1 MSVQILLQGKLLGV
15 EEFLPS
21 GQPAESLLTGRLRW
35 VSLLSEIL
43 PRALIAELGL
53 SKMLLGSSGGE
64 QFLVVLPEEVRPQA
78 EDFLVAARAGI
89 RELSQ
94 NRLELFWAIT
104 ENLGDWTVVRKRL
117 NDEFQRK
124 QGTPLASTGL
134 GTVADAAASG
144 TRSGLFRK
152 SGPDASRRHQRRLV
166 ARIARD
172 HRDQLAASIPGPSA
186 LRPIRCRWR
195 ATPRLPMMAGKPPRL
210 RCWHRAPRACRCG
223 ASCRGDVDSF
233 GIRMRRLQSIEEYV
247 QLSVLYKQFFAGE
260 VEVLCS
266 LPEFWRKVNLLHTGG
281 DDFAVCGAWDALIG
295 FARELQRLFQ
305 RFTEEH
311 LKEFPGPE
319 GKTITMAL
327 ALAPELD
334 TPLGSV
340 YGRSRDRLEIAKSA
354 DKDCFYLLGRTLEW
368 KQLSDAAELKD
379 ELTAMVRE
387 FGVAPQY
394 IRDLCG
400 IYRETR
406 RAPGAK
412 RVERPWRFHR
422 RLLSH
427 SGRFAR
433 PRFSKS
439 ARQPDRRPGRQE
451 SRQHQVAP
459 VGPRSARMGQ
469 TVHRRLGRK
478 LTYNTEVWMADT
490 QQTEQEARTSESCS
504 SAAPG
509 SRGARRQRVPRASPA
524 RLNVRNGDQRRK
536 ADRPQGRPRS
546 GRSKAVRRD
555 REGGRGPGGDREGR
569 GGPQGGREGG
579 RGERGDRGDDR
590 RGGDAIVAASKA
602 RRKSISKN

>member
-21 GQPAESLLTGRLRW
+21 GQPGESLLTGRLRW

-64 QFLVVLPEEVRPQA
+64 QFLVVLPEEVRGQA
-78 EDFLVAARAGI
+78 EEFLVAARLGV
-89 RELSQ
+89 RKLSQ

-124 QGTPLASTGL
+124 QGTPLAATGL
-134 GTVADAAASG
+134 GGHEAPVAESDPAYFENLGHALRDATSVGWSPESPATILASSASG
-144 TRSGLFRK
+144 VGKHSWTIGTS
-152 SGPDASRRHQRRLV
+152 PDSVPLARHTALTDDGRETATAPVLASR
-166 ARIARD
+166 AE
-172 HRDQLAASIPGPSA
+172 G
-186 LRPIRCRWR
+186 
-195 ATPRLPMMAGKPPRL
+195 LPVWGVL
-210 RCWHRAPRACRCG
+210 
-223 ASCRGDVDSF
+223 RGDVDSF

-266 LPEFWRKVNLLHTGG
+266 LPEFWRRVNLLHTGG
-281 DDFAVCGAWDALIG
+281 DDFAVVGAWDALIA

-305 RFTEEH
+305 RFIEEH

-379 ELTAMVRE
+379 ELTAMVRD

-422 RLLSH
+422 RLLRILGGSRARDFQKARASLIADLVGKNPANIKLRP
-427 SGRFAR
+427 SGR
-433 PRFSKS
+433 
-439 ARQPDRRPGRQE
+439 
-451 SRQHQVAP
+451 VA
-459 VGPRSARMGQ
+459 
-469 TVHRRLGRK
+469 L
-478 LTYNTEVWMADT
+478 EW
-490 QQTEQEARTSESCS
+490 
-504 SAAPG
+504 
-509 SRGARRQRVPRASPA
+509 A
-524 RLNVRNGDQRRK
+524 RLSTEG
-536 ADRPQGRPRS
+536 AS
-546 GRSKAVRRD
+546 G
-555 REGGRGPGGDREGR
+555 E
-569 GGPQGGREGG
+569 
-579 RGERGDRGDDR
+579 
-590 RGGDAIVAASKA
+590 
-602 RRKSISKN
+602 

>member
-1 MSVQILLQGKLLGV
+1 LSAANPGSRGTFELSPPRRMSVQILLQGKLLGV

-21 GQPAESLLTGRLRW
+21 GQPGEALLTGRLRW

-53 SKMLLGSSGGE
+53 SKMLLGSSGGD
-64 QFLVVLPEEVRPQA
+64 QFLVVLPEEARGQA
-78 EDFLVAARAGI
+78 AEFLMAACTRI

-94 NRLELFWAIT
+94 NRVELFWAIT

-124 QGTPLASTGL
+124 QGTPLAATGF
-134 GTVADAAASG
+134 VQPPAASEPDSDYFENLGRALRDATDVGWSPESPATILTVGGKHSWTIG
-144 TRSGLFRK
+144 TS
-152 SGPDASRRHQRRLV
+152 PDSVPLARHTALTDDGREAATAPVLASR
-166 ARIARD
+166 AE
-172 HRDQLAASIPGPSA
+172 G
-186 LRPIRCRWR
+186 RPVWGV
-195 ATPRLPMMAGKPPRL
+195 L
-210 RCWHRAPRACRCG
+210 
-223 ASCRGDVDSF
+223 RGDVDSF

-281 DDFAVCGAWDALIG
+281 DDFAVYGAWDALIG

-340 YGRSRDRLEIAKSA
+340 YGRSLDRLEIAKSA
-354 DKDCFYLLGRTLEW
+354 DKDCFFLLGRTLEW
-368 KQLSDAAELKD
+368 KQLGDAAELKD

-394 IRDLCG
+394 LRDLCG

-422 RLLSH
+422 RLL
-427 SGRFAR
+427 RIL
-433 PRFSKS
+433 
-439 ARQPDRRPGRQE
+439 
-451 SRQHQVAP
+451 
-459 VGPRSARMGQ
+459 VGPR
-469 TVHRRLGRK
+469 
-478 LTYNTEVWMADT
+478 
-490 QQTEQEARTSESCS
+490 
-504 SAAPG
+504 PG
-509 SRGARRQRVPRASPA
+509 SSRSRDFQKARAGLIADLVGRNPANLKLRPSGRVALEWA
-524 RLNVRNGDQRRK
+524 RL
-536 ADRPQGRPRS
+536 S
-546 GRSKAVRRD
+546 T
-555 REGGRGPGGDREGR
+555 EGPSET
-569 GGPQGGREGG
+569 
-579 RGERGDRGDDR
+579 
-590 RGGDAIVAASKA
+590 
-602 RRKSISKN
+602 

>member
-21 GQPAESLLTGRLRW
+21 GQPAEALLTGRLRW
-35 VSLLSEIL
+35 VNLLSEIL

-53 SKMLLGSSGGE
+53 SKMLLGSSGGD
-64 QFLVVLPEEVRPQA
+64 QFLVVLPEEVRAQA
-78 EDFLVAARAGI
+78 GKFLVAAYGGI
-89 RELSQ
+89 RKLSAD
-94 NRLELFWAIT
+94 RLELIWAIT

-124 QGTPLASTGL
+124 QGTPLAYTGFVL
-134 GTVADAAASG
+134 QPAASEQGSEYFENLGQVLRDATNVEWSPESPATILTTGGKHSWTIG
-144 TRSGLFRK
+144 TS
-152 SGPDASRRHQRRLV
+152 PDSVPLARHTALTDDGREAATATVLASR
-166 ARIARD
+166 AE
-172 HRDQLAASIPGPSA
+172 G
-186 LRPIRCRWR
+186 RPVWGV
-195 ATPRLPMMAGKPPRL
+195 L
-210 RCWHRAPRACRCG
+210 
-223 ASCRGDVDSF
+223 RGDVDSF
-233 GIRMRRLQSIEEYV
+233 GTRMRRLQSIEEYV

-281 DDFAVCGAWDALIG
+281 DDFAVYGAWDALIG

-340 YGRSRDRLEIAKSA
+340 YGRSRDRLEIAKSS
-354 DKDCFYLLGRTLEW
+354 DKDCFFLLGRTLEW

-394 IRDLCG
+394 LRDLCG

-422 RLLSH
+422 RLLRILGSSRSRDFQKARASLIADLVGKNPANLKLRP
-427 SGRFAR
+427 SGR
-433 PRFSKS
+433 
-439 ARQPDRRPGRQE
+439 
-451 SRQHQVAP
+451 VA
-459 VGPRSARMGQ
+459 
-469 TVHRRLGRK
+469 L
-478 LTYNTEVWMADT
+478 EW
-490 QQTEQEARTSESCS
+490 
-504 SAAPG
+504 
-509 SRGARRQRVPRASPA
+509 A
-524 RLNVRNGDQRRK
+524 RL
-536 ADRPQGRPRS
+536 S
-546 GRSKAVRRD
+546 T
-555 REGGRGPGGDREGR
+555 EGPSET
-569 GGPQGGREGG
+569 
-579 RGERGDRGDDR
+579 
-590 RGGDAIVAASKA
+590 
-602 RRKSISKN
+602 

>member
-15 EEFLPS
+15 EDFLPS
-21 GQPAESLLTGRLRW
+21 GQPAEALLTGRLRW

-53 SKMLLGSSGGE
+53 SKMLLGSSGGD
-64 QFLVVLPEEVRPQA
+64 QFLVVLPEEVRGQA
-78 EDFLVAARAGI
+78 AEFLTAARNGI

-124 QGTPLASTGL
+124 QGTPLASTGFIQPQ
-134 GTVADAAASG
+134 AAAEPGLEYFEHLGQALRDATNVGWSRESPATILTIGGRHSWTIG
-144 TRSGLFRK
+144 TS
-152 SGPDASRRHQRRLV
+152 PDSVPLARHTALTDDGREAATAPVLASR
-166 ARIARD
+166 AE
-172 HRDQLAASIPGPSA
+172 G
-186 LRPIRCRWR
+186 RPVWGV
-195 ATPRLPMMAGKPPRL
+195 L
-210 RCWHRAPRACRCG
+210 
-223 ASCRGDVDSF
+223 RGDVDSF

-247 QLSVLYKQFFAGE
+247 QVSVLYKQFFAGE

-281 DDFAVCGAWDALIG
+281 DDFAVYGAWDALIG

-354 DKDCFYLLGRTLEW
+354 DKDCFFLLGRTLEW

-394 IRDLCG
+394 LRDLCG

-422 RLLSH
+422 RLFRILGTSRSRDFQKARASLIADLVGKNPANLKLRP
-427 SGRFAR
+427 SGR
-433 PRFSKS
+433 
-439 ARQPDRRPGRQE
+439 
-451 SRQHQVAP
+451 VA
-459 VGPRSARMGQ
+459 
-469 TVHRRLGRK
+469 L
-478 LTYNTEVWMADT
+478 EW
-490 QQTEQEARTSESCS
+490 
-504 SAAPG
+504 
-509 SRGARRQRVPRASPA
+509 A
-524 RLNVRNGDQRRK
+524 RL
-536 ADRPQGRPRS
+536 S
-546 GRSKAVRRD
+546 T
-555 REGGRGPGGDREGR
+555 EGPAET
-569 GGPQGGREGG
+569 
-579 RGERGDRGDDR
+579 
-590 RGGDAIVAASKA
+590 
-602 RRKSISKN
+602 

>member
-78 EDFLVAARAGI
+78 EAFLVAARAGI

-134 GTVADAAASG
+134 GTSLAPPAAEPDPAYFENLGRTLRDATNVGWSSAEPAIIVTVGGRHSWTIG
-144 TRSGLFRK
+144 TS
-152 SGPDASRRHQRRLV
+152 PDSVPLARHTALTDDGRESATAPV
-166 ARIARD
+166 
-172 HRDQLAASIPGPSA
+172 LAT
-186 LRPIRCRWR
+186 R
-195 ATPRLPMMAGKPPRL
+195 AEGMPVWGVL
-210 RCWHRAPRACRCG
+210 
-223 ASCRGDVDSF
+223 RGDVDGF

-281 DDFAVCGAWDALIG
+281 DDFAVCGAWDTLIG

-354 DKDCFYLLGRTLEW
+354 DKDCFHLLGRTLEW
-368 KQLSDAAELKD
+368 KQLSDAAGLKD

-422 RLLSH
+422 RLYRILGSSRARDFQKARASLIADLVGKNPANIKLRP
-427 SGRFAR
+427 SGR
-433 PRFSKS
+433 
-439 ARQPDRRPGRQE
+439 
-451 SRQHQVAP
+451 VA
-459 VGPRSARMGQ
+459 
-469 TVHRRLGRK
+469 L
-478 LTYNTEVWMADT
+478 EW
-490 QQTEQEARTSESCS
+490 
-504 SAAPG
+504 
-509 SRGARRQRVPRASPA
+509 A
-524 RLNVRNGDQRRK
+524 RL
-536 ADRPQGRPRS
+536 S
-546 GRSKAVRRD
+546 T
-555 REGGRGPGGDREGR
+555 EGPSND
-569 GGPQGGREGG
+569 
-579 RGERGDRGDDR
+579 
-590 RGGDAIVAASKA
+590 
-602 RRKSISKN
+602 

>member
-15 EEFLPS
+15 EEFLPYR
-21 GQPAESLLTGRLRW
+21 QPAESLLTGRLRW

-64 QFLVVLPEEVRPQA
+64 QFLVVLPEEVRAQVEA
-78 EDFLVAARAGI
+78 FLVAARQGI

-134 GTVADAAASG
+134 SG
-144 TRSGLFRK
+144 TETPLAE
-152 SGPDASRRHQRRLV
+152 PDPAYFENLGRTLRDATSVGWSPEWPATIVTTGGKHSWTIGTSTDSVPLARHTALTDDGRETATAPVLASRAEGQAVWGVL
-166 ARIARD
+166 
-172 HRDQLAASIPGPSA
+172 
-186 LRPIRCRWR
+186 
-195 ATPRLPMMAGKPPRL
+195 
-210 RCWHRAPRACRCG
+210 
-223 ASCRGDVDSF
+223 RGDVDSF

-281 DDFAVCGAWDALIG
+281 DDFAVVGAWDALIG

-340 YGRSRDRLEIAKSA
+340 YGRSRDRLEIAKSS

-422 RLLSH
+422 RLLRILGGS
-427 SGRFAR
+427 RAR
-433 PRFSKS
+433 DFQK
-439 ARQPDRRPGRQE
+439 
-451 SRQHQVAP
+451 
-459 VGPRSARMGQ
+459 
-469 TVHRRLGRK
+469 
-478 LTYNTEVWMADT
+478 
-490 QQTEQEARTSESCS
+490 ARTSLIADLVGKNPANIKLRPS
-504 SAAPG
+504 G
-509 SRGARRQRVPRASPA
+509 RVALEWA
-524 RLNVRNGDQRRK
+524 RLSTEGS
-536 ADRPQGRPRS
+536 AD
-546 GRSKAVRRD
+546 
-555 REGGRGPGGDREGR
+555 
-569 GGPQGGREGG
+569 
-579 RGERGDRGDDR
+579 
-590 RGGDAIVAASKA
+590 
-602 RRKSISKN
+602 N

>member
-1 MSVQILLQGKLLGV
+1 MSVQILLQGKLHGV
-15 EEFLPS
+15 EDFLPA

-35 VSLLSEIL
+35 VSLISEIL

-64 QFLVVLPEEVRPQA
+64 QFLVVLPEEVRGKT

-89 RELSQ
+89 RQLSE
-94 NRLELFWAIT
+94 NRLELFWAMT

-117 NDEFQRK
+117 NEEFQRK
-124 QGTPLASTGL
+124 QGTPLASTGFGAISAPESDPAYFENL
-134 GTVADAAASG
+134 GRDLRDAVSVGWSPEAPAVMLTIGGKHSWTIGTSPDSVPLARHTALTDDGREAA
-144 TRSGLFRK
+144 TAPVL
-152 SGPDASRRHQRRLV
+152 ASR
-166 ARIARD
+166 AE
-172 HRDQLAASIPGPSA
+172 G
-186 LRPIRCRWR
+186 
-195 ATPRLPMMAGKPPRL
+195 LPVWGVL
-210 RCWHRAPRACRCG
+210 
-223 ASCRGDVDSF
+223 RGDVDSF

-266 LPEFWRKVNLLHTGG
+266 LPEFWRRVNLLHTGG

-311 LKEFPGPE
+311 LKDFPGPE

-340 YGRSRDRLEIAKSA
+340 YGRARDRLEIAKSS

-368 KQLSDAAELKD
+368 KQLADAAELKD

-387 FGVAPQY
+387 FGVEPQY

-406 RAPGAK
+406 RAPGSR

-422 RLLSH
+422 RLLRILGSSRARDFQKARAGLIADLVGKNPANIKLRP
-427 SGRFAR
+427 SGR
-433 PRFSKS
+433 
-439 ARQPDRRPGRQE
+439 
-451 SRQHQVAP
+451 VA
-459 VGPRSARMGQ
+459 
-469 TVHRRLGRK
+469 L
-478 LTYNTEVWMADT
+478 EW
-490 QQTEQEARTSESCS
+490 
-504 SAAPG
+504 
-509 SRGARRQRVPRASPA
+509 A
-524 RLNVRNGDQRRK
+524 RLSTEG
-536 ADRPQGRPRS
+536 PS
-546 GRSKAVRRD
+546 G
-555 REGGRGPGGDREGR
+555 
-569 GGPQGGREGG
+569 
-579 RGERGDRGDDR
+579 
-590 RGGDAIVAASKA
+590 
-602 RRKSISKN
+602 

>member
-21 GQPAESLLTGRLRW
+21 EQPVEALLTGRLRW

-53 SKMLLGSSGGE
+53 SKMLLGSSGGD
-64 QFLVVLPEEVRPQA
+64 QFLVVLPEEVRAQA
-78 EDFLVAARAGI
+78 AEFLMAARTGI

-124 QGTPLASTGL
+124 QGTPLAATGF
-134 GTVADAAASG
+134 VQPPAASDPDSDYFENLGRVLRDATDVGWSPESPATILTAGGKHSWTIG
-144 TRSGLFRK
+144 TT
-152 SGPDASRRHQRRLV
+152 PDSVPLARHTALTDDGREAATAPVLASR
-166 ARIARD
+166 AE
-172 HRDQLAASIPGPSA
+172 G
-186 LRPIRCRWR
+186 RPVWGV
-195 ATPRLPMMAGKPPRL
+195 L
-210 RCWHRAPRACRCG
+210 
-223 ASCRGDVDSF
+223 RGDVDSF

-281 DDFAVCGAWDALIG
+281 DDFAVYGAWDALIG

-327 ALAPELD
+327 ALAPELE

-340 YGRSRDRLEIAKSA
+340 YGRSLDRLEIAKSA
-354 DKDCFYLLGRTLEW
+354 DKDCFFLLGRTLEW
-368 KQLSDAAELKD
+368 KQLGDAAELKD

-394 IRDLCG
+394 LRDLCG

-422 RLLSH
+422 RLL
-427 SGRFAR
+427 RIL
-433 PRFSKS
+433 
-439 ARQPDRRPGRQE
+439 
-451 SRQHQVAP
+451 
-459 VGPRSARMGQ
+459 VGPR
-469 TVHRRLGRK
+469 
-478 LTYNTEVWMADT
+478 
-490 QQTEQEARTSESCS
+490 
-504 SAAPG
+504 PG
-509 SRGARRQRVPRASPA
+509 SSRSRDFQKARAGLIADLVGKNPANLKLRPSGRVALEWA
-524 RLNVRNGDQRRK
+524 RL
-536 ADRPQGRPRS
+536 S
-546 GRSKAVRRD
+546 T
-555 REGGRGPGGDREGR
+555 EGPSET
-569 GGPQGGREGG
+569 
-579 RGERGDRGDDR
+579 
-590 RGGDAIVAASKA
+590 
-602 RRKSISKN
+602 

>member
-64 QFLVVLPEEVRPQA
+64 QFLVVLPEEVRTQT
-78 EDFLVAARAGI
+78 EEFLVAARAGI

-124 QGTPLASTGL
+124 QGTPLASSGL
-134 GTVADAAASG
+134 GQ
-144 TRSGLFRK
+144 TRSQASFSTESDPAYFENLGRTLR
-152 SGPDASRRHQRRLV
+152 DASTVGWSPESPAIIVTTGGKHSWNIGTSSDSVPLARHTALTDDGRETATAPV
-166 ARIARD
+166 
-172 HRDQLAASIPGPSA
+172 LAS
-186 LRPIRCRWR
+186 R
-195 ATPRLPMMAGKPPRL
+195 AEGLPVWGIL
-210 RCWHRAPRACRCG
+210 
-223 ASCRGDVDSF
+223 RGDVDSF

-281 DDFAVCGAWDALIG
+281 DDFAVVGAWDALIG

-354 DKDCFYLLGRTLEW
+354 DKDCFHLLGRTLEW
-368 KQLSDAAELKD
+368 KQLADAAELKD

-406 RAPGAK
+406 RAPGAR

-422 RLLSH
+422 RLLRILGGSRARDFQKARASLIADLIGKNPANIKLRP
-427 SGRFAR
+427 SGR
-433 PRFSKS
+433 
-439 ARQPDRRPGRQE
+439 
-451 SRQHQVAP
+451 VA
-459 VGPRSARMGQ
+459 
-469 TVHRRLGRK
+469 L
-478 LTYNTEVWMADT
+478 EW
-490 QQTEQEARTSESCS
+490 
-504 SAAPG
+504 
-509 SRGARRQRVPRASPA
+509 A
-524 RLNVRNGDQRRK
+524 RL
-536 ADRPQGRPRS
+536 S
-546 GRSKAVRRD
+546 T
-555 REGGRGPGGDREGR
+555 EGPAE
-569 GGPQGGREGG
+569 
-579 RGERGDRGDDR
+579 
-590 RGGDAIVAASKA
+590 
-602 RRKSISKN
+602 N

>member
-64 QFLVVLPEEVRPQA
+64 QFLVVLPEEVRTQT
-78 EDFLVAARAGI
+78 EEFLVAARADI
-89 RELSQ
+89 RKLSQ

-117 NDEFQRK
+117 NEEFQRK

-134 GTVADAAASG
+134 GQTQTPAVTESDPAYFENLG
-144 TRSGLFRK
+144 QTLR
-152 SGPDASRRHQRRLV
+152 DASTVGWSPESPAMVVTNGGKHSWTIGTSPDSVPLARHTALTDDGRQTATAPV
-166 ARIARD
+166 
-172 HRDQLAASIPGPSA
+172 LAS
-186 LRPIRCRWR
+186 R
-195 ATPRLPMMAGKPPRL
+195 AEGLPVWGIL
-210 RCWHRAPRACRCG
+210 
-223 ASCRGDVDSF
+223 RGDVDSF

-281 DDFAVCGAWDALIG
+281 DDFAVVGAWDALIG

-368 KQLSDAAELKD
+368 KQLSDAAGLKD

-406 RAPGAK
+406 RAPGAR

-422 RLLSH
+422 RLLRILGTSRGGGPRARDFQKARASLIADLVGKNPANIKLRP
-427 SGRFAR
+427 SGR
-433 PRFSKS
+433 
-439 ARQPDRRPGRQE
+439 
-451 SRQHQVAP
+451 VA
-459 VGPRSARMGQ
+459 
-469 TVHRRLGRK
+469 L
-478 LTYNTEVWMADT
+478 EW
-490 QQTEQEARTSESCS
+490 
-504 SAAPG
+504 
-509 SRGARRQRVPRASPA
+509 A
-524 RLNVRNGDQRRK
+524 RL
-536 ADRPQGRPRS
+536 S
-546 GRSKAVRRD
+546 T
-555 REGGRGPGGDREGR
+555 EGPAE
-569 GGPQGGREGG
+569 
-579 RGERGDRGDDR
+579 
-590 RGGDAIVAASKA
+590 
-602 RRKSISKN
+602 N

>member
-35 VSLLSEIL
+35 VSLLSEVL

-53 SKMLLGSSGGE
+53 SKILLGSSGGE
-64 QFLVVLPEEVRPQA
+64 QFLVVLPEEVRTQT
-78 EDFLVAARAGI
+78 EEFLSAARAGI
-89 RELSQ
+89 RELSE
-94 NRLELFWAIT
+94 NRLELLWAIT

-124 QGTPLASTGL
+124 QGTPLASTGFDPATAPTQQESNPVYFENL
-134 GTVADAAASG
+134 GREIRDATQVGWSPESPAVILASG
-144 TRSGLFRK
+144 GKHSWTIGTS
-152 SGPDASRRHQRRLV
+152 PDSVPLARHTALTDDGREAATAPVLASRAEGQPVWGIL
-166 ARIARD
+166 
-172 HRDQLAASIPGPSA
+172 
-186 LRPIRCRWR
+186 
-195 ATPRLPMMAGKPPRL
+195 
-210 RCWHRAPRACRCG
+210 
-223 ASCRGDVDSF
+223 RGDVDSF
-233 GIRMRRLQSIEEYV
+233 AIRMRRLHSIEEYV

-266 LPEFWRKVNLLHTGG
+266 LPEFWRKVNLLYTGG
-281 DDFAVCGAWDALIG
+281 DDFAVVGAWDALIG

-340 YGRSRDRLEIAKSA
+340 YARSRDRLEVAKSA

-368 KQLSDAAELKD
+368 KQLADASELKD

-387 FGVAPQY
+387 FGVEPQY

-422 RLLSH
+422 RLLRILSS
-427 SGRFAR
+427 SGGSSGVSGSAATSGSGGSRSGGSRAR
-433 PRFSKS
+433 DFQK
-439 ARQPDRRPGRQE
+439 
-451 SRQHQVAP
+451 
-459 VGPRSARMGQ
+459 
-469 TVHRRLGRK
+469 
-478 LTYNTEVWMADT
+478 
-490 QQTEQEARTSESCS
+490 ARTSLIADLVGKNPANIKLRPS
-504 SAAPG
+504 G
-509 SRGARRQRVPRASPA
+509 RVALEWA
-524 RLNVRNGDQRRK
+524 RL
-536 ADRPQGRPRS
+536 S
-546 GRSKAVRRD
+546 TEGRSD
-555 REGGRGPGGDREGR
+555 E
-569 GGPQGGREGG
+569 
-579 RGERGDRGDDR
+579 
-590 RGGDAIVAASKA
+590 
-602 RRKSISKN
+602 

>member
-53 SKMLLGSSGGE
+53 SRMLLGSSGGE
-64 QFLVVLPEEVRPQA
+64 QFLVVLPEEVRPQV
-78 EDFLVAARAGI
+78 EDFLAGARNGI

-94 NRLELFWAIT
+94 NRLELLWAIT

-134 GTVADAAASG
+134 SPTQIASPTESDPAYFENLG
-144 TRSGLFRK
+144 HALR
-152 SGPDASRRHQRRLV
+152 DASSVGWSPEAPAIMLTSGGKHSWTIGSSAYSVPLARHTALTDDG
-166 ARIARD
+166 RD
-172 HRDQLAASIPGPSA
+172 TAPAPVLAS
-186 LRPIRCRWR
+186 R
-195 ATPRLPMMAGKPPRL
+195 AEGLPVWGVL
-210 RCWHRAPRACRCG
+210 
-223 ASCRGDVDSF
+223 RGDVDSF
-233 GIRMRRLQSIEEYV
+233 GIRIRRLQSIEEYV

-266 LPEFWRKVNLLHTGG
+266 LPEFWRRVNLLHTGG
-281 DDFAVCGAWDALIG
+281 DDFAVVGAWDALIG

-368 KQLSDAAELKD
+368 KKRAGRAELKD

-394 IRDLCG
+394 LRDLCG

-422 RLLSH
+422 RLLRILGSSRSRDFQKARAGLIADLVGKNPANLKLRP
-427 SGRFAR
+427 SGR
-433 PRFSKS
+433 
-439 ARQPDRRPGRQE
+439 
-451 SRQHQVAP
+451 VA
-459 VGPRSARMGQ
+459 
-469 TVHRRLGRK
+469 L
-478 LTYNTEVWMADT
+478 EW
-490 QQTEQEARTSESCS
+490 
-504 SAAPG
+504 
-509 SRGARRQRVPRASPA
+509 A
-524 RLNVRNGDQRRK
+524 RL
-536 ADRPQGRPRS
+536 S
-546 GRSKAVRRD
+546 T
-555 REGGRGPGGDREGR
+555 EGPSET
-569 GGPQGGREGG
+569 
-579 RGERGDRGDDR
+579 
-590 RGGDAIVAASKA
+590 
-602 RRKSISKN
+602 